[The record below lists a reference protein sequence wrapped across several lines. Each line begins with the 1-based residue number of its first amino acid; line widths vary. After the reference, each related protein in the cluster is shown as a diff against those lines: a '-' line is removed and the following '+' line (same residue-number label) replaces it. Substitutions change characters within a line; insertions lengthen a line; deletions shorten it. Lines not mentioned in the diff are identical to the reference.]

1 MQSIKQII
9 DDYTIGE
16 MKGKYVLPIP
26 PSEPTNGRKQSAG
39 VTERGFGDLSTS
51 HMVEKLF
58 IYMGEHKTTDQTINE
73 KALFE
78 SAVIASWN
86 WDKARKDRQGLSF
99 VLVSGAIPPQVNG
112 VDMIVTDENGREL
125 PVELF
130 DGFGCGK
137 TTIAEILYSSCK
149 RIAVEED
156 VNGRKIQELQAAPAD
171 DPVLVYV
178 SNQMGKTI
186 DEARQELINAYR
198 EQANQFPPRTQ
209 TIYTGRFFTSADLI
223 EKLAGGRDDNG
234 HKIDERAGA
243 IIGEDSEVV
252 VIDDIGREGVLPYV
266 SKEMQTAEMQN
277 RYYRVIDFVYR
288 RFKNGKPCPS
298 LILTSNMRVDEL
310 KQFLGGA
317 NWTRLEEMAPE
328 GYIHDLTGV
337 RNYRLIPR
345 LLGVQK

>member
-1 MQSIKQII
+1 MRSIKQII
-9 DDYTIGE
+9 DNYTIGE
-16 MKGKYVLPIP
+16 KKGKYVLPIP

-39 VTERGFGDLSTS
+39 VTEKGFKDLSTS
-51 HMVEKLF
+51 HMLNCLSVFVGGNVVSDL
-58 IYMGEHKTTDQTINE
+58 IINE
-73 KALFE
+73 RALFE

-86 WDKARKDRQGLSF
+86 WNRARKERPGLSF
-99 VLVSGAIPPQVNG
+99 VLVSGVIPQT
-112 VDMIVTDENGREL
+112 VDGYKTVVTDENGRDL
-125 PVELF
+125 PVALF

-171 DPVLVYV
+171 DPALVYV

-209 TIYTGRFFTSADLI
+209 TIYTGRFFTSADLM

-243 IIGEDSEVV
+243 IIGEESEVV

-266 SKEMQTAEMQN
+266 SKDVQTAEMQN
-277 RYYRVIDFVYR
+277 RYYRVIDFCYR

-345 LLGVQK
+345 LLGAQK